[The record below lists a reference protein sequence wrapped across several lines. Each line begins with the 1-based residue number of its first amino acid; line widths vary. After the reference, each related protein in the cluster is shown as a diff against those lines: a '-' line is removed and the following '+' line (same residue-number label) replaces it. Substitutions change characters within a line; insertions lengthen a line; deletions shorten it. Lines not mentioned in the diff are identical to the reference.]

1 MASEIAN
8 VMFGKI
14 MRNPMD
20 PYAKSTK
27 KNIYKP
33 PKGWFSTL
41 SIMGLVGGLEHEW
54 IMTFHSVG
62 NFIIPTDFH

>member
-8 VMFGKI
+8 VMFGEI

-27 KNIYKP
+27 KNYKP

-41 SIMGLVGGLEHEW
+41 SMMGLVGGL
-54 IMTFHSVG
+54 
-62 NFIIPTDFH
+62 